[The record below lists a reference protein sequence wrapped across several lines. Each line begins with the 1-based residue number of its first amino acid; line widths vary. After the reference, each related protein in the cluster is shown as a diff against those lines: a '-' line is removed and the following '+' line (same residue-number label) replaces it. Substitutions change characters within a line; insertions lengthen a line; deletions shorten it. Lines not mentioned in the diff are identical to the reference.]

1 MGEGDSTPIPPPQLC
16 PIPPPLLPTLFQPRP
31 GPVLSEDT
39 RRERDSW
46 PSLLMEIDAH
56 LTRVIY
62 TLDSFLTQ
70 VRWSTAAK

>member
-1 MGEGDSTPIPPPQLC
+1 MGEGDSTPIPSPQPCL
-16 PIPPPLLPTLFQPRP
+16 IPPPLLPTLFQPRP

-46 PSLLMEIDAH
+46 PSLLMETDAY

-70 VRWSTAAK
+70 VR